1 MKKLKWILLILILII
16 QQQVFS
22 QNTQLNL
29 DSLVAEAIQNNPQL
43 KALRNK
49 VTAAETKVG
58 QVSAW
63 EPPQIGVEFYN
74 TPIQSFPNPFDNQ
87 MEYDYFIQQMI
98 PFPGKIGNMKKAAQ
112 NNALMTNQ
120 EYLAL
125 EKKIIRDLE
134 SAYYELYFVQKKIE
148 INKENQELMKQFVEI
163 ATRQYEV
170 GIGKQPDIIRA
181 QTELSYLITEELN
194 LQKNETDVK
203 TMINTILNRQA
214 NSQFGIV
221 PEIVDTIPKL
231 TYEQVSQLAFE
242 NRPELK
248 GMQFNIE
255 MNKSELTASKKEYYP
270 DLMVRFM
277 YKDMTNTGKDFWSAM
292 FGINVPLAFWSRN
305 KFTKK
310 VEENEANIKSV
321 EEDFNSMKN
330 MIAYEV
336 QNALVKLESNRN
348 LVDLSRNT
356 VIPQAQQTLQST
368 VSAYQTGKTEFL
380 MVLDAYKMLFM
391 SRLDYYMYL
400 MNLMQSKAQLEQV
413 VGLSIEQIKNEIK

>member
-1 MKKLKWILLILILII
+1 MKKSKWILLVFILLL
-16 QQQVFS
+16 QPKLFS

-63 EPPQIGVEFYN
+63 EPPQVGVEFFN
-74 TPIQSFPNPFDNQ
+74 TPIQSFPNPFENQ
-87 MEYDYFIQQMI
+87 MEYDYYIQQMF

-170 GIGKQPDIIRA
+170 GMGKQPDIIRA
-181 QTELSYLITEELN
+181 QTELSYLKTEELN
-194 LQKNETDVK
+194 LQKDETDVK
-203 TMINTILNRQA
+203 TMMNIILNRKA
-214 NSQFGIV
+214 NSPLGIA
-221 PEIVDTIPKL
+221 PEIGDTIPVL
-231 TYEQVSQLAFE
+231 SYEQISQLAFE

-255 MNKSELTASKKEYYP
+255 MYKSELSVSKREYYP

-277 YKDMTNTGKDFWSAM
+277 YKDMTNTGNDFWSAM
-292 FGINVPLAFWSRN
+292 FGVNVPLAFWSKN

-310 VEENEANIKSV
+310 VEENEANIKRT
-321 EEDFNSMKN
+321 EEEFNSMKN

-336 QNALVKLESNRN
+336 QNALVKLESNSN
-348 LVDLSRNT
+348 LTDLSKNT

-368 VSAYQTGKTEFL
+368 IVAYQTGKTEFL

-391 SRLDYYMYL
+391 ARLDYYMYL
-400 MNLMQSKAQLEQV
+400 MNFMQSKAQLEQA